1 MFSMLVVLY
10 LFLGGAGA
18 GACAVAALLGLLSP
32 RDAVCVEVPSKA
44 TLAGAGARRSCG
56 GSASRC
62 IVRAPLVYRKLLV
75 PLFAVALAAVSLG
88 IVCLLLDLGRADRVL
103 LLLTSPAPTHIA
115 VGAWAL
121 VATAVLSAVLLCA
134 WNAVALCFP
143 LAVVR
148 AMEVLAIAVSFVA
161 MAYTGLLLQTLD
173 AVPLWGTV
181 WLPVVFVLSSLSCGL
196 ALTMVTAQVAGS
208 ASLFG
213 SVIRRIAV
221 GDAAVITAESVASV
235 LLVATALHMMDALPA
250 ADSTSV
256 VAASSAAELLAG
268 EFAWLFWGVF
278 GGVGMAA
285 PFAAETALAVTARR
299 TGAPM
304 PALAAFAV
312 SACVLAG
319 GLALRFCLVQ
329 AGAHPLTYLPFGG

>member
-115 VGAWAL
+115 VGAWEL

-148 AMEVLAIAVSFVA
+148 AMEVLAIVVSFVT

-208 ASLFG
+208 ALSFG
-213 SVIRRIAV
+213 TLVRRLTV
-221 GDAAVITAESVASV
+221 SDAAMIIVEAVATAF
-235 LLVATALHMMDALPA
+235 LVATTLNMMSLSPA
-250 ADSTSV
+250 ADPTGAAA
-256 VAASSAAELLAG
+256 VASATELLAG
-268 EFAWLFWGVF
+268 EGAWLFWGAF
-278 GGVGMAA
+278 CAVGMAIPLVVEA
-285 PFAAETALAVTARR
+285 VNLVGARISSAASLATAL
-299 TGAPM
+299 
-304 PALAAFAV
+304 
-312 SACVLAG
+312 CVLAG
-319 GLALRFCLVQ
+319 GLALRLCVVS
-329 AGAHPLTYLPFGG
+329 AGVHPFTYLPFGG